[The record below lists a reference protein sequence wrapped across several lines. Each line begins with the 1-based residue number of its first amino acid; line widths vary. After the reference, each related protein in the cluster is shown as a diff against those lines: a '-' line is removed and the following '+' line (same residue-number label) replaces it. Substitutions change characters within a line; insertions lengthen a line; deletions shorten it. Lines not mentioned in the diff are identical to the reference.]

1 MTDEEMAEKYRKS
14 LKQKLIDEDEFE
26 RLEMFDENVEEAYL
40 AGLKAGRSK
49 CMYTGKEK
57 IMKFYTLYLLFVLTK
72 NKKEYILYS

>member
-40 AGLKAGRSK
+40 AGLKAGK
-49 CMYTGKEK
+49 DMVETDLATIAYMQDAEAEIAKE
-57 IMKFYTLYLLFVLTK
+57 
-72 NKKEYILYS
+72 